1 MVSKPRQHALRYLQ
15 EVARDLP
22 DATPKQMRRE
32 IRRRLKRDGYVMS
45 WILVIIKI
53 IAALAPLLFTSPKD

>member
-1 MVSKPRQHALRYLQ
+1 MPKPNKKHALRYLE

-22 DATPKQMRRE
+22 GASPKEMRRE
-32 IRRRLKRDGYVMS
+32 IRARLRRDGYGWG

-53 IAALAPLLFTSPKD
+53 LAALAPLLFSKPKD

>member
-22 DATPKQMRRE
+22 AATPKQMRRE
-32 IRRRLKRDGYVMS
+32 IRRRLKRDGYGMS